1 MTRTTAVEQS
11 SADGVEPSRD
21 GAMKST
27 DHVEQRERAI
37 RVKQS
42 RAHGSAQSVEAT
54 KVTVVAPA
62 KADLA
67 TQAKAD
73 LTTQANAVL
82 TTHAKAGLTTHA
94 TTHAEPSSAD
104 DVKPSSAVGSKQ
116 NVEVKKIAPAKADLT
131 TQPTAL
137 VEQGHAGIVVE
148 KGSTGDVELGS
159 ADVSGENVEV
169 EKSEPVDVDATKKV
183 VDLEE
188 SLGSVG
194 SKNAGCTPKDRD
206 IINTDEFTEQWMR
219 KINGC
224 MWPWGHSKNLKNCL
238 VKAFKKTGLLTE
250 ACMQCSVDL
259 IMCRKCTSGPFFRF
273 KKQQTEKDRKE
284 KERCSNECL
293 EQYKKCKRG

>member
-1 MTRTTAVEQS
+1 MANKILLIILFVAAGLTLLVYIHDQQSAVQAKSSAVAKLSDPDKHISVSAKRKVPPPPGQKASTDANGTMRRPDLVEPSELADGTVQPSADGTMTRTTAMEQS

-42 RAHGSAQSVEAT
+42 RAHRSAQSVEAT
-54 KVTVVAPA
+54 KVTVV
-62 KADLA
+62 
-67 TQAKAD
+67 
-73 LTTQANAVL
+73 
-82 TTHAKAGLTTHA
+82 
-94 TTHAEPSSAD
+94 
-104 DVKPSSAVGSKQ
+104 
-116 NVEVKKIAPAKADLT
+116 
-131 TQPTAL
+131 
-137 VEQGHAGIVVE
+137 
-148 KGSTGDVELGS
+148 
-159 ADVSGENVEV
+159 
-169 EKSEPVDVDATKKV
+169 
-183 VDLEE
+183 
-188 SLGSVG
+188 VG
-194 SKNAGCTPKDRD
+194 SKNAGCTPEDSH

-259 IMCRKCTSGPFFRF
+259 IMCRKCTSGPVFRF
-273 KKQQTEKDRKE
+273 KTQQTEKDRKE

-293 EQYKKCKRG
+293 EQYKKCKR